1 MSIASHGKTFKLNH
15 HHRRNPQ
22 YSCLSLQVWSC
33 TAASIRRPQF
43 LLSLF
48 NVNFMNVQPSMFAA
62 EKAIMS
68 NMAIS
73 YLGDSPG
80 MKK

>member
-1 MSIASHGKTFKLNH
+1 
-15 HHRRNPQ
+15 
-22 YSCLSLQVWSC
+22 
-33 TAASIRRPQF
+33 

-48 NVNFMNVQPSMFAA
+48 NVNFMNVQPSMLAA